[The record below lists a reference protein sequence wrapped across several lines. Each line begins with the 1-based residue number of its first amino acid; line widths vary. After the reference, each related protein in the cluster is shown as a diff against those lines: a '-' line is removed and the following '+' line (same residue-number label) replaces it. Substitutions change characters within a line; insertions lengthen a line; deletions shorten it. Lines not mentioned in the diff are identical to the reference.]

1 MLKETKLPI
10 WRKRTLTLSC
20 SRETI
25 YIRQRK
31 TQWCVLTWFDL
42 DLRQA
47 FLPEPL
53 QLPPSSYLRCS
64 FLLLIYFSLQWPL
77 NFTDEARLS
86 LLKAGSKDVQKPGR
100 SSLLCCQIFADMGHE
115 EDRQHPAVQVD
126 RQDCIEPKG
135 KGSWRRESVW

>member
-1 MLKETKLPI
+1 MLKEPKLPL
-10 WRKRTLTLSC
+10 WRKSTLTLSR

-42 DLRQA
+42 DLGQA

-53 QLPPSSYLRCS
+53 QFPPSSYRRCS

-77 NFTDEARLS
+77 NFTDKTRLS
-86 LLKAGSKDVQKPGR
+86 LFKAGSKDVQKPV
-100 SSLLCCQIFADMGHE
+100 SCSLLYCQIFAGMGHT

-135 KGSWRRESVW
+135 KGCWRRESIW